1 MKKLCTKSM
10 FPAVISII
18 VCLFS
23 QIIIQQKSIME
34 IDWVLYVI
42 MLVVA
47 AITSYVIEKF
57 KNN

>member
-1 MKKLCTKSM
+1 MKRLCSKSM
-10 FPAVISII
+10 IPAVVSII

-23 QIIIQQKSIME
+23 QIIIQQKSITE

-57 KNN
+57 KNK